1 MFLFWIDSLKTDT
14 GNYDYKEKLIDTF
27 LNAVYLY
34 DDGYIDIGTNLIKG
48 TKRIT
53 GSTLEQLSAPLK
65 RTSIS
70 YWSPFYVYLNTLS
83 NPSTYFLKL
92 IPLTS
97 SMCLI
102 SKLLNS
108 G

>member
-1 MFLFWIDSLKTDT
+1 MHKVQATKPPYIERDMFLFWIDSLKTDT

-53 GSTLEQLSAPLK
+53 GSTLEQLSA
-65 RTSIS
+65 
-70 YWSPFYVYLNTLS
+70 LN
-83 NPSTYFLKL
+83 K
-92 IPLTS
+92 
-97 SMCLI
+97 
-102 SKLLNS
+102 LNS
-108 G
+108 NQYVIHKNVCIRRVYIKKTRLI